1 MKFLVNRK
9 LATRIGII
17 TTVITL
23 AGMLLLWRTV
33 SDRVSEIVKNDITNQ
48 MTDAVES
55 RAAIINDYVASA
67 EEYMTA
73 FAIGKEVHDLL
84 MDPEDPELLA
94 GVQKYTEDF
103 AAVKGIF
110 EGLYIATPETYVLTH
125 TSQQAIGIT
134 TRSGES
140 LELFQNT
147 ILAQEQLTNS
157 GIMKSPGT
165 GSMILSMYYPIFEE
179 GTASAMWGQGS
190 MRTG

>member
-73 FAIGKEVHDLL
+73 FALGKEVHDLL
-84 MDPEDPELLA
+84 MDPEDQELLA
-94 GVQKYTEDF
+94 SVRKYTEDF

-190 MRTG
+190 MRIG

>member
-84 MDPEDPELLA
+84 MDPEDQELLA
-94 GVQKYTEDF
+94 SVQKYTEDF

-190 MRTG
+190 MRIG

>member
-73 FAIGKEVHDLL
+73 FALGREVHDLL

-94 GVQKYTEDF
+94 GVQKY
-103 AAVKGIF
+103 K
-110 EGLYIATPETYVLTH
+110 L
-125 TSQQAIGIT
+125 
-134 TRSGES
+134 
-140 LELFQNT
+140 
-147 ILAQEQLTNS
+147 
-157 GIMKSPGT
+157 
-165 GSMILSMYYPIFEE
+165 
-179 GTASAMWGQGS
+179 
-190 MRTG
+190 

>member
-73 FAIGKEVHDLL
+73 FALGKEVHDLL
-84 MDPEDPELLA
+84 MDPEDQELLA
-94 GVQKYTEDF
+94 SVRKYTEDF

-134 TRSGES
+134 TRSGEF
-140 LELFQNT
+140 LELFRNT

>member
-84 MDPEDPELLA
+84 MDPEDQELLA
-94 GVQKYTEDF
+94 SVQKYTEDF

-140 LELFQNT
+140 LELFRNT

>member
-73 FAIGKEVHDLL
+73 FALGKEVHDLL
-84 MDPEDPELLA
+84 MDPEDQELLA
-94 GVQKYTEDF
+94 SVRKYTEDF

-140 LELFQNT
+140 LELFRNT

-190 MRTG
+190 MRTS

>member
-73 FAIGKEVHDLL
+73 FALGKEVHDLL
-84 MDPEDPELLA
+84 MDPEDQELLA
-94 GVQKYTEDF
+94 SVRKYTEDF

-140 LELFQNT
+140 LELLRNT

-190 MRTG
+190 MRIG

>member
-73 FAIGKEVHDLL
+73 FALGKEVHDLL
-84 MDPEDPELLA
+84 MDPEDQELLA
-94 GVQKYTEDF
+94 SVRKYTEDF

-140 LELFQNT
+140 LELFRNT

-165 GSMILSMYYPIFEE
+165 GGMILSMYYPIFEE